1 MNLTSKLPEFKDGM
15 SFRCVYEI
23 DDSIIVDD
31 LRYVSDYNQKLL
43 FKNGWQIPVVRDFEE
58 SMKELNAVYIIA
70 EKDSK

>member
-43 FKNGWQIPVVRDFEE
+43 FKNRRQIPVVRDFEE
-58 SMKELNAVYIIA
+58 SMKELNAVYIIT
-70 EKDSK
+70 EKDSE